1 VWPDVTRQDTTA
13 TGVDY
18 AGRPAFDG
26 EALFA
31 AAEHDV
37 ASEVIE
43 LDTARYEGLLT
54 VRPGRAR
61 RPGGRSVIALGP
73 PATAARLAAR
83 RAP

>member
-1 VWPDVTRQDTTA
+1 MWPDVIREDTTA
-13 TGVDY
+13 TGADY

-43 LDTARYEGLLT
+43 LDTARNEGLLT
-54 VRPGRAR
+54 VRRGRAR
-61 RPGGRSVIALGP
+61 RPGDRSVVSLGP